1 MHSAHSAARKR
12 HKCKSA
18 TLLLQEPNSTLS
30 QMKRPNNVAFL
41 FLRGC
46 FQSEMIL
53 IASAFV
59 FTNFKSTQG
68 LKQSRQ
74 RHSNTD
80 KLNESIVFVLDY

>member
-1 MHSAHSAARKR
+1 
-12 HKCKSA
+12 
-18 TLLLQEPNSTLS
+18 
-30 QMKRPNNVAFL
+30 VAFL
-41 FLRGC
+41 FLRGY

-59 FTNFKSTQG
+59 FTNFKSTEG